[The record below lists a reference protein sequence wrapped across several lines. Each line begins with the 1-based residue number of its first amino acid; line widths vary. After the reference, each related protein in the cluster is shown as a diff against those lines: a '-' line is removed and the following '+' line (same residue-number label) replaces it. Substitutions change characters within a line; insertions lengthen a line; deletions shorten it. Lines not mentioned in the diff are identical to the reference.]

1 MSDQGLIVVF
11 SDDDRSQEIRRHL
24 VPNTPLTLKKTR
36 GIVMNILKELNIH
49 KTIVLLLVV
58 ILSGCS
64 SANGHHQ
71 HDFADR
77 VLTNAKVYTVNP
89 KQPWAEAVA
98 INMALLYTSAIMPA
112 KKMDRA

>member
-1 MSDQGLIVVF
+1 
-11 SDDDRSQEIRRHL
+11 
-24 VPNTPLTLKKTR
+24 
-36 GIVMNILKELNIH
+36 MNILKELNIH

-98 INMALLYTSAIMPA
+98 IKDGLIVYVGDNAG
-112 KKMDRA
+112 KKNG